1 GEPPAALGRRRAA
14 LTDALGRA
22 PKVAVPLV
30 DGAHHGDTA
39 ERRGTLAL
47 LVEHLE
53 QTPALRAL
61 GVHPAE
67 LDPDA
72 RDGKA
77 ARPHQRE
84 YVGGGLALLRRARE
98 VHATQLDAVPA
109 DASRDAQDLGE
120 RRRVERPGVEREHP
134 LLGLRRGPAGG
145 RGSAARGRLAALFGM
160 LLRVLERLLE
170 LAFGLLDELEC
181 LGAVTAEVV

>member
-1 GEPPAALGRRRAA
+1 MPGRGHHLAHPSQGVELLGLRVELDGEPHAALGRHLAD

-77 ARPHQRE
+77 ARPDRKSTRLNSSHRCIS
-84 YVGGGLALLRRARE
+84 Y
-98 VHATQLDAVPA
+98 AV
-109 DASRDAQDLGE
+109 
-120 RRRVERPGVEREHP
+120 
-134 LLGLRRGPAGG
+134 
-145 RGSAARGRLAALFGM
+145 F
-160 LLRVLERLLE
+160 
-170 LAFGLLDELEC
+170 C
-181 LGAVTAEVV
+181 LKKK